1 MPDSLENANAMSRTG
16 KIVAIVH
23 VRYICCTQT
32 CMALPSWHDNPT
44 TVLYLPVF
52 RINFIPSVLKIHYLK
67 LESHVD
73 RLRACFGALSAL
85 SLQEKRCL
93 SGDVGSCSL
102 RAVAS
107 LRSGA
112 DGRRACEEEQRL
124 YSRACC
130 KNNAKPKF
138 CLWTFVYLNSGYIKI
153 TKNDGVRSH
162 LMGRSYNQTVW
173 LVAVSWHFS
182 C

>member
-23 VRYICCTQT
+23 VYLLYSNVHGT
-32 CMALPSWHDNPT
+32 ALVTWQSH
-44 TVLYLPVF
+44 YSIVF
-52 RINFIPSVLKIHYLK
+52 TSISNKFYSISVEIHYLK

-138 CLWTFVYLNSGYIKI
+138 CLWTFVYLNSGYNKI